1 MGVGGGGACMHF
13 LDRFFGGSDLP
24 RFGRG
29 GVGGRGWCLSFGVCV
44 FYIKLPHDESKS
56 DI

>member
-1 MGVGGGGACMHF
+1 MEVGGGGACMHF

-29 GVGGRGWCLSFGVCV
+29 GGGWGLGFGVCV
-44 FYIKLPHDESKS
+44 FYIKPPPDESKS

>member
-1 MGVGGGGACMHF
+1 MEVGGGGACMHF

-29 GVGGRGWCLSFGVCV
+29 GGGGWCLSFGVCV
-44 FYIKLPHDESKS
+44 FYIKLPPDESKS

>member
-1 MGVGGGGACMHF
+1 MHF

-29 GVGGRGWCLSFGVCV
+29 GGGRGLVSEFWGMCFLHKTPS
-44 FYIKLPHDESKS
+44 
-56 DI
+56 

>member
-1 MGVGGGGACMHF
+1 MHF
-13 LDRFFGGSDLP
+13 LDRFFWGSDLP

-29 GVGGRGWCLSFGVCV
+29 GGNWCLSFGVCV
-44 FYIKLPHDESKS
+44 FYIKLPHDELKS

>member
-1 MGVGGGGACMHF
+1 MHF
-13 LDRFFGGSDLP
+13 LDRFFWGSDLP

-29 GVGGRGWCLSFGVCV
+29 GGGGNWCLSFGVCV
-44 FYIKLPHDESKS
+44 FYIKLPHDELKS

>member
-1 MGVGGGGACMHF
+1 MHF

-29 GVGGRGWCLSFGVCV
+29 GGGLVSEFWGMCFLHKTPS
-44 FYIKLPHDESKS
+44 
-56 DI
+56 

>member
-1 MGVGGGGACMHF
+1 MHF
-13 LDRFFGGSDLP
+13 LDRFFGGCDLP
-24 RFGRG
+24 RFGG
-29 GVGGRGWCLSFGVCV
+29 GGGGGGGGGWVGWCLSFGVCV

>member
-1 MGVGGGGACMHF
+1 MHF

-29 GVGGRGWCLSFGVCV
+29 GGGGRGLVSEFWGMCFLHKTPS
-44 FYIKLPHDESKS
+44 
-56 DI
+56 